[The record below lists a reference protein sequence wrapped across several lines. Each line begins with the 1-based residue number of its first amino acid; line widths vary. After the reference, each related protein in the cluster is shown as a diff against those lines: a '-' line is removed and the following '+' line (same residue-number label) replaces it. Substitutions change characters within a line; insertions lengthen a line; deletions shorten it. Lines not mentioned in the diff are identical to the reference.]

1 MLRLCE
7 LTGLTAADISE
18 IAGLIIAVIVASVFV
33 GNIFSWF
40 VTEVLDIVFDWI
52 SFLSGLIRQYIER
65 KWHR

>member
-18 IAGLIIAVIVASVFV
+18 IAGFIIAVIVASVFV

-40 VTEVLDIVFDWI
+40 VTEVLDMVFDWI
-52 SFLSGLIRQYIER
+52 SFLSGLIRQYIKR